1 MTCVH
6 AYSVMFYSFETP
18 WSGLP
23 FPTPGDLPK
32 PAMKPSSP
40 VLPALAGGFLI
51 AEAPG
56 KPNYFLFLKKIIYLG
71 CAGS

>member
-1 MTCVH
+1 MGFSRH
-6 AYSVMFYSFETP
+6 EF

-56 KPNYFLFLKKIIYLG
+56 KPNYFLFLKKFIYLG